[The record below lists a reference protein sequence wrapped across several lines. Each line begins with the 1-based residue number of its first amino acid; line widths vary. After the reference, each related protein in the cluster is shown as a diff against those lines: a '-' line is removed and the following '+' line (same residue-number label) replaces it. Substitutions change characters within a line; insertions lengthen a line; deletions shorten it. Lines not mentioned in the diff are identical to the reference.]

1 MPSAPL
7 VRSDALAMITVMCRS
22 IPEARALALRAEA
35 LSFYVGALSFN
46 VRCDEEL
53 NGTRLVVA
61 SPANL
66 TEFTPMCSLRF
77 IEAHSKKDLASVGNQ
92 AGDHVFV
99 QLETD
104 DWDTVYEKVKSM
116 GIKVLDKEPR
126 QEAEWR
132 AVTLV
137 DPMGNRVNL
146 IEKTTITIGRVYTKD
161 VGFQG

>member
-7 VRSDALAMITVMCRS
+7 IRSDALAMITVMCRS
-22 IPEARALALRAEA
+22 IPEA

-46 VRCDEEL
+46 VRCDEEI

-77 IEAHSKKDLASVGNQ
+77 VEARPHSKRDLAAVGNQ
-92 AGDHVFV
+92 AGEHVFV